1 MILIKNEAGE
11 TTLSV
16 EEKFARLRLIRTE
29 SIGALRF
36 WEFINAYGS
45 AQKSLSVIQKSPQ
58 LSIKLCDED
67 TVGEEIESMEKF
79 GAQFVFLEDE
89 LYPPM
94 LRNTP
99 DPPPVLAFFGNES
112 RVLEFYNRHLI
123 AVVGA
128 RNASLHSMKFCEQ
141 MVLDLGR
148 NGVTIISGLARG
160 IDSSAH
166 KSSLK
171 TGTLAVIACGINIP
185 YPSENKKLYAEI
197 AELGGIFTEMPF
209 DTAPQAQLFPRRNR
223 IIAGMSYG
231 TVVIEAAEQSGSLI
245 TARMALEYNREVF
258 AVPGFPMDPRSVG
271 SNLLIKEGATLVQN
285 AQDVLE
291 QMESGKYIQ
300 KNLCESEK
308 VRSLVPENL
317 EKTQQDILNFLSV
330 VPVTIDELISRVKVS
345 PQEVLAALLK
355 LELESKVV
363 RLHGQRV
370 CLTAE
375 LN

>member
-1 MILIKNEAGE
+1 MIKNKEGE

-45 AQKSLSVIQKSPQ
+45 AQKSLSVIKKSPQ
-58 LSIKLCDED
+58 LNIKLCDED
-67 TVGEEIESMEKF
+67 VVGEEIESMEKF

-94 LRNTP
+94 LRNIP
-99 DPPPVLAFFGNES
+99 DPPPVLAFLGNES
-112 RVLEFYNRHLI
+112 RVSEFYNRNLI

-141 MVLDLGR
+141 IVADLGR
-148 NGVTIISGLARG
+148 NGITIVSGLARG

-185 YPSENKKLYAEI
+185 YPSENKKLYEEI

-209 DTAPQAQLFPRRNR
+209 DTVPQAQLFPRRNR

-231 TVVIEAAEQSGSLI
+231 TIVVEAAEQSGSLI
-245 TARMALEYNREVF
+245 TAHMALEYNREVF
-258 AVPGFPMDPRSVG
+258 AVPGFPMDPRSIG

-291 QMESGKYIQ
+291 QIESGKYIQ

-308 VRSLVPENL
+308 VLSLVPENL

-355 LELESKVV
+355 LELENKVV